1 LYYSLNLSP
10 KSSLTNKNKSYC
22 SFTFPL
28 SLSLS
33 LSLCW
38 GLAEISMEVYLMFG
52 SLEKREEIRKNDE
65 GQNGRKD
72 S

>member
-1 LYYSLNLSP
+1 
-10 KSSLTNKNKSYC
+10 
-22 SFTFPL
+22 
-28 SLSLS
+28 
-33 LSLCW
+33 
-38 GLAEISMEVYLMFG
+38 MEVYLMFG